1 MRSDK
6 MMTLEELQ
14 ARVNEE
20 KEYVGIK
27 QYSHNIVSLLLQE
40 TASRFGKAEANRI
53 IEEEELEVLGWHKVK
68 I

>member
-1 MRSDK
+1 

-20 KEYVGIK
+20 KEFVGIK
-27 QYSHNIVSLLLQE
+27 RYSHNIISLLLQE
-40 TASRFGKAEANRI
+40 TANRFGKAEANRI
-53 IEEEELEVLGWHKVK
+53 IEEEELEILGWHKVK